1 MGGIASVEGRNYAT
15 IFRKIFPMPL
25 KAFLAADE
33 GPWDF
38 QRPSRMGPLTHTV
51 PIPLQEAYQCQ
62 GSQYREFVESPLI
75 SGINFG
81 GPKTMTHQGFG
92 YSDHPLIF
100 VGCSCDPGQRNPKE
114 LVLKIERNINTST
127 GVHWHE

>member
-1 MGGIASVEGRNYAT
+1 MRGIASVEGRNYAT
-15 IFRKIFPMPL
+15 IFCKFFPMPDL
-25 KAFLAADE
+25 RLFFSADE

-38 QRPSRMGPLTHTV
+38 QRPSKNGTPDTHTV
-51 PIPLQEAYQCQ
+51 PIALPEAY
-62 GSQYREFVESPLI
+62 QYREFVESPLI

-81 GPKTMTHQGFG
+81 GPKTMTHQGF
-92 YSDHPLIF
+92 

-114 LVLKIERNINTST
+114 LVLRIERNINTST